1 MGGDDG
7 FDELY
12 EGAFGRLVGQLYLVT
27 GDLAEAEDCVQEAF
41 SRAAARWGQVRGYG
55 APEAWVRRVA
65 MNLALAGRRRARR
78 QLAALARLRPGQAV
92 VPPLSVDRVA
102 LADALRA
109 LPRNARQA
117 IVLHHLV
124 GLPVDDVAR
133 ELRVPVG
140 TVKARLARGRRAL
153 ARALDPEARP
163 AKEVPVN
170 DG

>member
-27 GDLAEAEDCVQEAF
+27 GDLAEAEDAVQEAF
-41 SRAAARWGQVRGYG
+41 ARAAARWGRVRGYA

-65 MNLALAGRRRARR
+65 MNLALDGLRRARR
-78 QLAALARLRPGQAV
+78 QLAALARLRTGPAV

-102 LADALRA
+102 LADGLRA
-109 LPRNARQA
+109 LSRGARQA

-124 GLPVDDVAR
+124 GLPVDEVAR
-133 ELRVPVG
+133 ELGVPVG

-153 ARALDPEARP
+153 ARALDPE
-163 AKEVPVN
+163 EVPVN